1 MSLNQFLAYLE
12 ALGNWKRGNIQTN
25 LCFLSIWC
33 IQPACHKLFS
43 RKICGI
49 YRKDILPEFTR
60 QNLDFYINV
69 IQPSKV
75 LIRLLKEIPS
85 SWPCM
90 YVILQVLLKPFLF
103 SCLPFSGFETSFQC
117 SRAPIIFTRPQ
128 TSLV

>member
-49 YRKDILPEFTR
+49 YWKDILPEFTR
-60 QNLDFYINV
+60 QNFSFYINV
-69 IQPSKV
+69 IQPFKI
-75 LIRLLKEIPS
+75 LTMLLKRIS
-85 SWPCM
+85 QQ
-90 YVILQVLLKPFLF
+90 IGIALQRTNEKLNMLHLREGGVGNKKIMACFF
-103 SCLPFSGFETSFQC
+103 STTP
-117 SRAPIIFTRPQ
+117 
-128 TSLV
+128 